1 LNEFIGTR
9 PIRFSLTTQ
18 STGDIWA
25 GDLQLFQKSNAD
37 FPNAI
42 DFADSTKRVVTMTA
56 YRFVHAADVHLD
68 SPLRS
73 LALRDPRLAEFVG
86 NASRLVFSRIVDLC
100 LDEQVNALLLAGD
113 LYDGEQTSMKT
124 ARFLAEQLRR
134 LDAADIKVF
143 VIRGN
148 HDALSK
154 ITKELVLPENVH
166 LFGGR
171 AETIE
176 VSRDRGEK
184 PIAIHGLSF
193 ARPHAPESLLAKY
206 RPPVSDAINI
216 GLMHTSL
223 DGSSLHDVYA
233 PCSTA
238 DLLASGFRY
247 WALGH
252 IHKRSTAEGSCAV
265 VMPGIPQ
272 GRDVGEQGPKSV
284 TLASVLDDGSIT
296 MEERIV
302 SLAQFERVAVD
313 ASGVASWPDLADRLE
328 RALGAAAAGSAS
340 DHLVARLAVAGTT
353 SMAWTIRRDADL
365 LRAEAEARAEAI
377 GNVWIEKIDNEC
389 RRPIVVSVES
399 ADPVEALRRTMSDE
413 IVGSKAF
420 RTEADSIVND
430 LLAQL
435 PPECRRSLAP
445 DDTGLDLLIGRL
457 ASEGSEEVLARL
469 AAGSAQETH

>member
-1 LNEFIGTR
+1 
-9 PIRFSLTTQ
+9 
-18 STGDIWA
+18 
-25 GDLQLFQKSNAD
+25 
-37 FPNAI
+37 
-42 DFADSTKRVVTMTA
+42 MTA

-86 NASRLVFSRIVDLC
+86 DASRKVLSRIVDLC
-100 LDEQVNALLLAGD
+100 LDEQVDALLLAGD

-124 ARFLAEQLRR
+124 ARFLAEQLNR
-134 LDAADIKVF
+134 LNAAGIKVF

-171 AETIE
+171 ADVVE
-176 VSRDRGEK
+176 VSRARGER

-193 ARPHAPESLLAKY
+193 AKPQAPESLLLKY
-206 RPPVSDAINI
+206 RPPVAGAINI

-223 DGSSLHDVYA
+223 DGSPPHDVYA

-238 DLLASGFRY
+238 ELLTWGFRY

-252 IHKRSTAEGSCAV
+252 IHKRSTTEGPCAV

-272 GRDVGEQGPKSV
+272 GRDVGEYGPKSV
-284 TLASVLDDGSIT
+284 TLTSVLDDGSIT
-296 MEERIV
+296 LEERVV
-302 SLAQFERVAVD
+302 SLAQFERVSVD
-313 ASGVASWPDLADRLE
+313 ASELASWSDLADRLE
-328 RALGAAAAGSAS
+328 RAIGDAAGRSTS
-340 DHLVARLAVAGTT
+340 DHLVARLAISGATPL
-353 SMAWTIRRDADL
+353 AWNIRRDADL
-365 LRAEAEARAEAI
+365 LRTEAEMRAEAI
-377 GNVWIEKIDNEC
+377 GNVWIEKIDADC
-389 RRPIVVSVES
+389 RRPVANSAGS

-413 IVGSKAF
+413 IVGSESF
-420 RTEADSIVND
+420 RAEADGIVNE
-430 LLAQL
+430 LLGQL

-445 DDTGLDLLIGRL
+445 DDTGLDLLVGRL

-469 AAGSAQETH
+469 AAATTQEAR